1 MDNVSEAKHART
13 DNTADGTGRADRQH
27 ARQINGTQ
35 VLLTISQWCQVQTKL
50 EGDLLVI
57 AMVMATYE

>member
-35 VLLTISQWCQVQTKL
+35 VLLTISQWL
-50 EGDLLVI
+50 PGADEGDLLVI